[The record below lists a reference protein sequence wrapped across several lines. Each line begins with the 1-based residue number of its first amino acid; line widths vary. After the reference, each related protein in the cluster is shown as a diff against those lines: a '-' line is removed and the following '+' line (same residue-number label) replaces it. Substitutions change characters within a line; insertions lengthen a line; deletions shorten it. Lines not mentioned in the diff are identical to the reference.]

1 MAKQK
6 DSGGCG
12 TLVLFFGILCA
23 IGQYLK
29 KIIKKYLYL

>member
-29 KIIKKYLYL
+29 NPANKK